1 MPIVNKLPE
10 IKTTDPAGLLW
21 GNDILKILLD
31 TYADEINAITVSRE
45 PKVPS
50 DNRTEQL
57 KLDGGIYYVGHDGK
71 ALGYPENY
79 LGLINVRRDSTLVLQ
94 LVYNSIGIWIRTV
107 NNASSSLE
115 WRLVAP
121 AYQEELIP
129 TINGWENYSG
139 AGVGNYKRLSAVQI
153 GGGQVRL
160 QGLVKTGTNSHFA
173 TLPVHLRPAN
183 RQILTAWNGN
193 HQPVRLNV
201 DPDGRLVFQGTHTP
215 TYMTLD
221 GLIYTLL

>member
-1 MPIVNKLPE
+1 MS
-10 IKTTDPAGLLW
+10 IKNFLSYIFKDNDPTTTDLFDSNWGNGVTGLL
-21 GNDILKILLD
+21 NNMVRAPHI
-31 TYADEINAITVSRE
+31 S
-45 PKVPS
+45 VPS
-50 DNRTEQL
+50 NDRQAQL
-57 KLDGGIYYVGHDGK
+57 SIEGSNYYIGHNGK
-71 ALGYPENY
+71 DLGYPENY
-79 LGLINVRRDSTLVLQ
+79 LTLVNMKRDDNLVIQ
-94 LVYNSIGIWIRTV
+94 LVYSHLGIWTRTV
-107 NNASSSLE
+107 NNTTSLLD
-115 WRLVAP
+115 WQLVSTS
-121 AYQEELIP
+121 YREELV
-129 TINGWENYSG
+129 TLANGWENYSG